1 MTEVSNAAELR
12 EVYLM
17 AFDNMAVDPI
27 TVEQE
32 TGERI
37 GSRFARELIGT
48 LALANVLVE
57 SEIGGETVWQTAF
70 NVDDTNRA
78 EVEAFIDEFL
88 GIKKPKKAAKK
99 ATATRPA
106 TRTKDEG
113 YHPCLCGCGENVPAK
128 SFYRPGHD
136 ARHAGQIGKA
146 LGAMDQPSDAD
157 VKKMTGDLPSD
168 RLVEKALSI
177 ADAQRAKRS
186 KKASPTFTEGTA
198 KVGKNQVKAR
208 MTNDGI
214 EVLDGAEWKP
224 ASKTASKTFV
234 AN

>member
-1 MTEVSNAAELR
+1 MNEISNTAELR
-12 EVYLM
+12 EIYLM
-17 AFDNMAVDPI
+17 AFDNLAVDPM

-48 LALANVLVE
+48 LAQANVLVE
-57 SEIGGETVWQTAF
+57 GEIGGETIWQTAF
-70 NVDDTNRA
+70 SVDDTDRA
-78 EVEAFIDEFL
+78 EVEAFIDDFL
-88 GIKKPKKAAKK
+88 GIKKAKPAKK
-99 ATATRPA
+99 ASAVRPA
-106 TRTKDEG
+106 ARTKDEG
-113 YHPCLCGCGENVPAK
+113 YHACYCGCGENVPAK

-157 VKKMTGDLPSD
+157 VKKMVADLPSD
-168 RLVEKALSI
+168 RLVDKALRI
-177 ADAQRAKRS
+177 ADAQRAKRN

-224 ASKTASKTFV
+224 ASKTAAKTFV

>member
-113 YHPCLCGCGENVPAK
+113 YHPCLCGCGENVPSK
-128 SFYRPGHD
+128 SNYRPGHD

-146 LGAMDQPSDAD
+146 LAAMAFDNMAGD
-157 VKKMTGDLPSD
+157 KMLADLPSD
-168 RLVEKALSI
+168 RLKDKALNIAQKQREKATKKNAKPESGSI
-177 ADAQRAKRS
+177 
-186 KKASPTFTEGTA
+186 T
-198 KVGKNQVKAR
+198 VGKNQFDAVR
-208 MTNDGI
+208 YPDGKVVYTDAKG
-214 EVLDGAEWKP
+214 EQ
-224 ASKTASKTFV
+224 KTASKTAAASF
-234 AN
+234 AS